1 MIKDKNQSTDKE
13 EEDKVIVVPEL
24 VEKNPL
30 VEMYGAAKRAILTMR
45 EIPHDPKSPPFFK
58 TIAIDNGQFGRIIR
72 DSNMEME
79 VAFPAVFIRFINVRY
94 LVQQQRL
101 SEGRATMRIRF
112 VLNNLNNSDTDTE
125 CDSFIVFQRLNVAI
139 QDAKDYEPALQE
151 RCNLIYYDMPLT
163 TNMLQAYWVDYEVWF
178 KDHSAWQYRN
188 WVKRYVVMP
197 PYTNHSDA
205 PQHDIHSHG
214 DHLKPTYEDT
224 TCYTSLLT
232 VNANAVDIIN
242 KRKEMDKKIEIIN
255 KEITTIKDEKKK
267 IEEDITVLQNQ
278 AVQTS
283 EGLPPH
289 KIWSGTLAEYNALV
303 ASNKIDET
311 TIYITQ

>member
-1 MIKDKNQSTDKE
+1 MIKDKIPQIEKE
-13 EEDKVIVVPEL
+13 EETIIIPEEVKL
-24 VEKNPL
+24 NPL
-30 VEMYGAAKRAILTMR
+30 IELYGAAKRAILTLR
-45 EIPHDPKSPPFFK
+45 EVSYDPKSPSFFK

-112 VLNNLNNSDTDTE
+112 ILNSLNNSDTETE
-125 CDSFIVFQRLNVAI
+125 CDPFIVFQRLNVAI
-139 QDAKDYEPALQE
+139 QDAKNHEQILQE
-151 RCNLIYYDMPLT
+151 RCNLTYFDMPLT
-163 TNMLQAYWVDYEVWF
+163 TNMLQAYWIDYEVWF
-178 KDHSAWQYRN
+178 KDSSAWKYRD
-188 WVKRYVVMP
+188 WVERYVVMP
-197 PYTNHSDA
+197 PFTNHSDA
-205 PQHDIHSHG
+205 PEHDIHSHG
-214 DHLKPTYEDT
+214 DHQKPTYEDT

-255 KEITTIKDEKKK
+255 KEITTIKDEKNK
-267 IEEDITVLQNQ
+267 IEEDVIELQNQ
-278 AVQTS
+278 AVRTS
-283 EGLPPH
+283 EGQTPH

-303 ASNKIDET
+303 ESDKIDET
-311 TIYITQ
+311 TIYIAQ